1 MQEQKEFSTVL
12 FGFEKKA
19 VLDYI
24 FEQDKE
30 AREALDELA
39 RRNTDLDDR
48 ANDLIAQ
55 MQEINAQFDALKE
68 VNEKEHIRFNEQ
80 EKETARLR
88 DRVAKAA
95 AQLREKE
102 NSLQLQMELNKR
114 MQARLSE
121 QEAEITSLR
130 EQLKEAENKAKL
142 FACCQDDFNS
152 LRKDLDEIRG
162 QFTKRLEA
170 FEKEFDRLERSVP
183 CGKGKIADPAPEA
196 PRAQKVLPRLLG
208 STPTSAE
215 SDPDRKAAMAAR
227 RRFTKILD
235 EWK

>member
-39 RRNTDLDDR
+39 RRNADLDDR
-48 ANDLIAQ
+48 ANDLVAQ
-55 MQEINAQFDALKE
+55 MKELNARFDALKAE
-68 VNEKEHIRFNEQ
+68 NEEGQNNLVEQ
-80 EKETARLR
+80 ENETNRLR
-88 DRVAKAA
+88 DRVSKTV

-114 MQARLSE
+114 MQMRLSE
-121 QEAEITSLR
+121 QEATIASLR
-130 EQLKEAENKAKL
+130 EELKATENKAKL
-142 FACCQDDFNS
+142 FACCQDDFKN
-152 LRKDLDEIRG
+152 LRKDLDDIRSE
-162 QFTKRLEA
+162 FSMRLEA

-183 CGKGKIADPAPEA
+183 CGKGNSPEA
-196 PRAQKVLPRLLG
+196 EPKATRAQKVFPRLLG
-208 STPTSAE
+208 SAQAPTE

-227 RRFTKILD
+227 NRFTKILD